1 MAMVVKGETVD
12 SKSLLAQA
20 QDIQPELVKH
30 RRHLHTIPEFGLQLP
45 QTLAYVTEAL
55 KDLGELTIAPEISC
69 AVLHIKGGKP
79 GPTVLLRADMDALA
93 VTEDTGLDF
102 ASTNGFMH
110 ACGHDLHMAMGI
122 GAAKL
127 LHANKAELAG
137 DVVVFFQSG
146 EEGHGG
152 ADLMLERNMHMVSGS
167 LPIAAYGLHVF
178 SAALS
183 RNFASRPGPMMASAG
198 DVIVTFAGK
207 GGHGSM
213 PWGGKDPITPMV
225 QAISAI
231 QQLTTKSFDAFD
243 QVIVNVGWVR
253 AGDTHTTNIVPETAA
268 FGATIRTF
276 SREHFTRIRTE
287 LENLMRSIAAG
298 FGVDVNV
305 EFSAASKVVINT
317 PANVDRV
324 KAVVADAF
332 GQERYEHMDQP
343 IPGGEDYA
351 SILEVIPGAFVFL
364 GAPDPT
370 AEPQNL
376 HANHSNKAV
385 YDDSVLADGAALLAI
400 LAFDALSS

>member
-1 MAMVVKGETVD
+1 MDTQ
-12 SKSLLAQA
+12 SLLAQA
-20 QDIQPELVKH
+20 QAIQPDLVGY
-30 RRHLHTIPEFGLQLP
+30 RRHLHSIPEFGLELP
-45 QTLAYVTEAL
+45 QTLAYVTEQV
-55 KDLGELTIAPEISC
+55 KDLGSLTVAPEISS
-69 AVLHIKGGKP
+69 AVLLIRGERP

-102 ASTNGFMH
+102 ASTNGYMH

-122 GAAKL
+122 GAARL
-127 LHANKAELAG
+127 LHANKSELAG

-152 ADLMLERNMHMVSGS
+152 ADLMLERNMHLASGS

-178 SAALS
+178 SAADS

-198 DVIVTFAGK
+198 DVIVTFKGK

-213 PWGGKDPITPMV
+213 PWGGKDPVTPMV

-231 QQLTTKSFDAFD
+231 QHLTSKSFDAFD

-298 FGVDVNV
+298 FGVEVEV
-305 EFSAASKVVINT
+305 EFSPASKVVINT
-317 PANVDRV
+317 PANIERV
-324 KAVVADAF
+324 KAVVASAF
-332 GQERYEHMDQP
+332 GEDRYEHMDQP

-364 GAPDPT
+364 GAPDPN
-370 AEPQNL
+370 ASPENL

-385 YDDSVLADGAALLAI
+385 YDDSVLADGAALLAL
-400 LAFDALSS
+400 LAFDALNA